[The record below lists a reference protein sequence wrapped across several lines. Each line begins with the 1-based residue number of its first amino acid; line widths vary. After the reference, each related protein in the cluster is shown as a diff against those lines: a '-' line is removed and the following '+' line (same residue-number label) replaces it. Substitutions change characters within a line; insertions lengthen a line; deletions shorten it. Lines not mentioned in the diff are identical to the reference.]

1 MRRLASGQFRSRY
14 PTNVIGYTRK
24 DPLPVHT
31 TPRRAIV
38 LLLALATVALG
49 ACSSDASTRAAGAQG
64 ASSPTAA
71 PVTVPDTIPEGTTLR
86 IGDQL
91 DYLKT
96 VLSVAGED
104 ADLPY
109 EVEYSNF
116 VGGPP
121 MLQAFQGGALDG
133 GFVASTPLI
142 FAQAAGQ
149 PIVAVAGWAN
159 EQGLGGLITTD
170 AAVSG
175 WEDLEGRRVAYQRG
189 TSAEAALLI
198 GLDEAGLSLD
208 DVTTVDVP
216 ITQVTAALQ
225 SGSADA
231 GISTEPLISS
241 FLANNPEA
249 RLATPTNGLTDRGS
263 FLIATAEALGDP
275 ARTAALAD
283 YTARLVRAFTAI
295 NAERQLL
302 IDSIFVGQYG
312 LSAERAAEIVGS
324 LGDTSFLQL
333 PDDIVSEQQRLAD
346 LFHAAGQIPSE
357 VDVAAEFDNRFNQLI
372 EQESNG

>member
-1 MRRLASGQFRSRY
+1 MQTS
-14 PTNVIGYTRK
+14 
-24 DPLPVHT
+24 
-31 TPRRAIV
+31 PRRALL

-49 ACSSDASTRAAGAQG
+49 ACSSDASTRAAGAAG
-64 ASSPTAA
+64 SSSTTAA
-71 PVTVPDTIPEGTTLR
+71 PVTVPSTIPEGTTLR

-91 DYLKT
+91 DYLAT
-96 VLSVAGED
+96 VLSVSGED
-104 ADLPY
+104 TDLPY

-159 EQGLGGLITTD
+159 EQGLGGLVTTD
-170 AAVSG
+170 PDVAG
-175 WEDLEGRRVAYQRG
+175 WEDLKGRRVAYQRG

-198 GLDEAGLSLD
+198 GLDEAGLSLA

-231 GISTEPLISS
+231 GISTEPLISA
-241 FLANNPEA
+241 FLANNPDS

-263 FLIATAEALGDP
+263 FLIATTEALDDP

-283 YTARLVRAFTAI
+283 YTARLVRAFRTI
-295 NAERQLL
+295 SAERQLL
-302 IDSIFVGQYG
+302 VDSIFVGQYG
-312 LSAERAAEIVGS
+312 LTPERAAELVES
-324 LGDTSFLQL
+324 LGTTSFLQL
-333 PDDIVSEQQRLAD
+333 PDDIVEEQQRLAD
-346 LFHAAGQIPSE
+346 LFHAAGQIPARI
-357 VDVAAEFDNRFNQLI
+357 DVAAQFDNRFNELV
-372 EQESNG
+372 EEAAS